1 MVWVQQ
7 EYAAELAVLSA
18 WIGVLLP
25 WNITYSAAGGAWAL
39 FIRFPF
45 FEFQYFSGTP
55 VADGAVVRT
64 IIGAVDRWRGEGLET
79 ATLVWAVGAGVMLA
93 ALVLSVLYYVNESR
107 LEAARIHP
115 VRLMGGLLGVAA
127 LVFGVATVFVWTGGF
142 GGTPVPIGV
151 VLLGLL
157 AWSLLSAELT
167 DDADRAERTG

>member
-45 FEFQYFSGTP
+45 FEFQYLSGTP
-55 VADGAVVRT
+55 VAEGPAVRT
-64 IIGAVDRWRGEGLET
+64 IIGAVSRWQGEGLET

-93 ALVLSVLYYVNESR
+93 ALVLSVLYYVDESR

-115 VRLMGGLLGVAA
+115 VRLMGGLLGAA
-127 LVFGVATVFVWTGGF
+127 TLIFGVATVFVWTGGF
-142 GGTPVPIGV
+142 GGTPIPIGV

-157 AWSLLSAELT
+157 AWSLLGAELA
-167 DDADRAERTG
+167 DSHDRAERTN